1 MARPPRNNDDITYS
15 IIHQREVRKIL
26 TAKQEIFVQ
35 ELVKG
40 KSQREAYKAA
50 YNASNMK
57 DSTIDEHACRIFKK
71 DKVNA
76 RYIELM
82 SKAASKAVATRE
94 EILLELTSIA
104 MPPLTQKGERA
115 KESAQE
121 KNTRLKA
128 LELLGKYYAL
138 FTERVNVEQEKPFE
152 INVSVKKE

>member
-1 MARPPRNNDDITYS
+1 MVRPPRNNDDITYS

-26 TAKQEIFVQ
+26 TVKQETFVQ

-71 DKVNA
+71 DKVHA

-115 KESAQE
+115 EESAQE

-128 LELLGKYYAL
+128 LELLGKYHAL